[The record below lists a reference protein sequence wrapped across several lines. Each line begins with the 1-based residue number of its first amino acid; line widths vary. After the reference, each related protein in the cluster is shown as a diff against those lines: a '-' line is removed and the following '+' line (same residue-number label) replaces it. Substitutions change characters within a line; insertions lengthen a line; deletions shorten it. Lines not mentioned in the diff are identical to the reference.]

1 MDYVKEKNN
10 NLYDFVTKDIYIYIA
25 LKKEEFNNEIN
36 IIDLGNKCYFIT
48 SVFDKIIF
56 MLEKNEEKSFSK
68 F

>member
-1 MDYVKEKNN
+1 MI
-10 NLYDFVTKDIYIYIA
+10 LLLRIYIYIA

-36 IIDLGNKCYFIT
+36 IIDLGNKSYFIT
-48 SVFDKIIF
+48 NVFDKIIF

>member
-10 NLYDFVTKDIYIYIA
+10 NLYDFVTKDIYIA

-36 IIDLGNKCYFIT
+36 IIDLGNKSYFIT

>member
-10 NLYDFVTKDIYIYIA
+10 NLYDFVIKDIYIYIA

-36 IIDLGNKCYFIT
+36 IIDLGNKSHFIT

-56 MLEKNEEKSFSK
+56 MLKKNEEKSFSK